1 MSKAR
6 LEADRA
12 EYDEHMRVAHDA
24 ENRRDYAEAIR
35 HAMAALEHVD
45 AMMKFERRYEETEF
59 DSVPCIDM
67 VVRLA
72 PLIFHAEGIERV
84 RAILKQHRAVER
96 NTSADLAKTID
107 DAAARM
113 AEARRLWN
121 HIEANPGVSLHALQ
135 ESLGGDPR
143 SWQKVLN
150 EWKSLD
156 IATVSTQ
163 DMQQAR
169 VWLSTPIDG
178 ECTAR
183 CPSCF
188 QSQNGPWSSFLQDW
202 ACSHCSK
209 VGAFV
214 MTALNANDRGAFK
227 P

>member
-96 NTSADLAKTID
+96 NTSVDLAKTID

-135 ESLGGDPR
+135 ESLGGDPGLWR
-143 SWQKVLN
+143 
-150 EWKSLD
+150 D
-156 IATVSTQ
+156 IVSQWVSASIVCRTFIPGGVELRL
-163 DMQQAR
+163 ASEIAAPTR
-169 VWLSTPIDG
+169 
-178 ECTAR
+178 AR
-183 CPSCF
+183 CSRCAKLVQGKRGQFYTEQRCPTC
-188 QSQNGPWSSFLQDW
+188 GRD
-202 ACSHCSK
+202 AM
-209 VGAFV
+209 FV
-214 MTALNANDRGAFK
+214 MVPDAETSDTGEQE
-227 P
+227 